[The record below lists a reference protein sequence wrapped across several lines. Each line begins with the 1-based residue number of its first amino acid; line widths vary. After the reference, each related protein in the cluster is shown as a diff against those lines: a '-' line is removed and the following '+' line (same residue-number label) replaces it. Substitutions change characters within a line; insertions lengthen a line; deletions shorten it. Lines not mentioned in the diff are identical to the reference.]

1 MATNMIRG
9 KGQTLNDRAQ
19 VIDIV
24 YSLWQVGIVV
34 LNLIANHGGATEVTA
49 TDYLL
54 ETT

>member
-1 MATNMIRG
+1 MATKMIRG
-9 KGQTLNDRAQ
+9 KGQTLNTVQA
-19 VIDIV
+19 IDIV
-24 YSLWQVGIVV
+24 YSLWKVGIVV